1 MLNKSDLTSSIFLL
15 FCITGINAKSTG
27 LDKLQKHFC
36 CVAGKIGVTSSS
48 NITIS
53 GGKQSSTASSQNSS
67 NAIVSLNNS
76 LQQCLEGS
84 GGQSL
89 HGLLCLI
96 SELLVLFCTPVYT
109 AQSKSLF
116 ISIDRERKSR
126 IKLLLLYNL
135 CIYKNMARTMFV
147 LQRLATSHLYLKNR
161 K

>member
-1 MLNKSDLTSSIFLL
+1 MLQVKLESHPVAISRSQVASS
-15 FCITGINAKSTG
+15 
-27 LDKLQKHFC
+27 LQPL
-36 CVAGKIGVTSSS
+36 AARTPPMPLSPSIIPSSS
-48 NITIS
+48 VLRA
-53 GGKQSSTASSQNSS
+53 QE
-67 NAIVSLNNS
+67 VSHYMDYS
-76 LQQCLEGS
+76 
-84 GGQSL
+84 
-89 HGLLCLI
+89 CLI